1 MKLTFEQCNEILQ
14 SLPIGYYF
22 GDGLNVTLTN
32 EQDTY
37 IDLATKNISVSYPTI
52 AETISKLDDTTNLS
66 DVEQVIRGLLYHE
79 LSHAILTP
87 EYIVK
92 IDVQQSIID
101 KLDDKID
108 DTPYNHKYDKIKDN
122 LYKTCKSI
130 VNIFEDER
138 IETIL
143 KNYYLNVNF
152 KKNIYLLNGL
162 DYNKPTELHPNQNP
176 EIAFFNLVRFRQ
188 YKNQDLVNEV
198 EKIINKYPMNLLNH
212 NCAWNISGTIRTAN
226 NYLLDIFTL
235 YLKVLNDFENL
246 PNLPEIIDKL
256 SGSNSEKSN
265 DSKQNK
271 ESNQD
276 TFAQINQQLKDII
289 YILNPDKQEIYQFKH
304 DIELAILAHINKI
317 KNKSGAISSYT
328 GKINPRLVATKD
340 NFRWFN
346 RQNMKGNNT
355 TYNKLNLTLYI
366 DISGSFARNIKKM
379 SDAVFVLRQLEKQYS
394 KIFNL
399 NIVTINNTLELLNK
413 KITLL
418 EATGGNRITKK
429 LYEISKNCIDLNAD
443 NYSIV
448 VFDGDCISDQRYYC
462 NREELNQ
469 KLQSEIVPGL
479 KAFNN
484 ANTIIVSN
492 LENQKL
498 FKKYLIKPRIK
509 YIEENYCES
518 FLKEI
523 TNLFTKLI

>member
-37 IDLATKNISVSYPTI
+37 IDLVTKNIYVSYPTI
-52 AETISKLDDTTNLS
+52 AKIISKLNDTTNLY
-66 DVEQVIRGLLYHE
+66 DIEQVIRGLLYHE
-79 LSHAILTP
+79 VSHAILTP
-87 EYIVK
+87 KYIGMTST
-92 IDVQQSIID
+92 QQAIID
-101 KLDDKID
+101 RLLNQDGISLN
-108 DTPYNHKYDKIKDN
+108 PNYDKIKNN
-122 LYKTCKSI
+122 LYNTCNSI
-130 VNIFEDER
+130 FNIFEDER

-152 KKNIYLLNGL
+152 KKNTYLINGL

-176 EIAFFNLVRFRQ
+176 ESAFFNLVRFRQ
-188 YKNQDLVNEV
+188 YKNQGLVDEV
-198 EKIINKYPMNLLNH
+198 EKIIKKYPMNQLNH
-212 NCAWNISGTIRTAN
+212 NCDQDIGDPVIIAN

-235 YLKVLNDFENL
+235 YLKILLNDFENL
-246 PNLPEIIDKL
+246 PELSEIIDKQ
-256 SGSNSEKSN
+256 NSN
-265 DSKQNK
+265 DS
-271 ESNQD
+271 ESPMIEQTEETNQD
-276 TFAQINQQLKDII
+276 VFDQINQQIKDII
-289 YILNPDKQEIYQFKH
+289 YISSYNKQEIYQFKH
-304 DIELAILAHINKI
+304 DIELAILAHINKM
-317 KNKSGAISSYT
+317 KNKSGAISSYI
-328 GKINPRLVATKD
+328 GKINPRLVATKN
-340 NFRWFN
+340 NFKWFN
-346 RQNMKGNNT
+346 RQNIKGEHA

-366 DISGSFARNIKKM
+366 DTSGSFIPNIKKM
-379 SDAVFVLRQLEKQYS
+379 SDAVFVLRQIEKQYS

-399 NIVTINNTLELLNK
+399 NIITINTKFELLDK

-418 EATGGNRITKK
+418 DAGGGNKITKK
-429 LYEISKNCIDLNAD
+429 LYEISKTCIDPNAD

-448 VFDGDCISDQRYYC
+448 VFDGDCVSDQHYYYT
-462 NREELNQ
+462 REDFNQ
-469 KLQSEIVPGL
+469 KLQSEIIPGL
-479 KAFNN
+479 KTFNN
-484 ANTIIVSN
+484 VNTIIVSD